1 MPLQWRNQFWQSLE
15 KMPESDA
22 RSVECPYN
30 DVTNSGRVWRKV
42 PESDARSVECPYSDV
57 TNSGRVWRKVPESDA
72 RSVSLSDVPVDTEPT
87 FVGSSEIAGDTE
99 PAVDRANCGVVRD
112 VHLLC
117 GTCNVPRVF
126 VLNSRPSDTSPINLF
141 SACH

>member
-1 MPLQWRNQFWQSLE
+1 MPLHGRNQFWQSLE

-42 PESDARSVECPYSDV
+42 PESDARSV
-57 TNSGRVWRKVPESDA
+57 
-72 RSVSLSDVPVDTEPT
+72 SLSDVPVHTEPT

-141 SACH
+141 QLVISVERPSMAGP